1 MMNCE
6 YQNYYNRRYITVER
20 ENVVSSK
27 KTGRLYLI
35 AYQDNIKQA
44 MKELS
49 ASAFKCY
56 IVLIMAKDRFVFDYS
71 PKYFSN
77 EADISPDTA
86 RKALKELQ
94 EKNYLI

>member
-35 AYQDNIKQA
+35 AY
-44 MKELS
+44 
-49 ASAFKCY
+49 
-56 IVLIMAKDRFVFDYS
+56 
-71 PKYFSN
+71 
-77 EADISPDTA
+77 
-86 RKALKELQ
+86 
-94 EKNYLI
+94 